1 MISLVVVVALFLALA
16 TALDIYTKKIPSIFL
31 TGLIFMVALT
41 NMHEVTFGM
50 IHLSFGVIA
59 FVFAYM
65 LYEGDFVGG
74 VADLKVITVIG
85 MMCSTIPSLILGL
98 ILVLIVGMMYKV
110 ILVFLFKKK
119 QTEEM
124 AFLPVLLLAFFI
136 LWGLGGLI

>member
-1 MISLVVVVALFLALA
+1 MISLVVVVAIFLALA